1 MSRNN
6 VPVDV
11 IFLSDA
17 TGKIRPLRIRA
28 EAEADE
34 AVVARVTEILRQK
47 ECKVYGAESQTFLCR
62 VCSEGRSNILEL
74 KYYIHDHRWFL
85 TAGDS

>member
-1 MSRNN
+1 MLSRNN

-11 IFLSDA
+11 IFLSDS

-28 EAEADE
+28 EAE

-47 ECKVYGAESQTFLCR
+47 ECKVYGAESQIFLCR
-62 VCSEGRSNILEL
+62 VCSEGRSNVLEL
-74 KYYIHDHRWFL
+74 KYYIRDHRWFL

>member
-1 MSRNN
+1 MNCDE
-6 VPVDV
+6 PKQCAGGCD
-11 IFLSDA
+11 FLSDS

-47 ECKVYGAESQTFLCR
+47 ECKVYGAESQIFMPGLL
-62 VCSEGRSNILEL
+62 GRTEQCAGTEIL
-74 KYYIHDHRWFL
+74 YP
-85 TAGDS
+85 

>member
-11 IFLSDA
+11 IFLSDS

-28 EAEADE
+28 QAGDEEAM
-34 AVVARVTEILRQK
+34 VANVAEILSHG
-47 ECKVYGAESQTFLCR
+47 ECKYYGAESQTFLCR

-74 KYYIHDHRWFL
+74 KYYVRDHRWFL

>member
-11 IFLSDA
+11 IFLSDS

-28 EAEADE
+28 EAEA
-34 AVVARVTEILRQK
+34 K
-47 ECKVYGAESQTFLCR
+47 KVENLP
-62 VCSEGRSNILEL
+62 RS
-74 KYYIHDHRWFL
+74 F
-85 TAGDS
+85 